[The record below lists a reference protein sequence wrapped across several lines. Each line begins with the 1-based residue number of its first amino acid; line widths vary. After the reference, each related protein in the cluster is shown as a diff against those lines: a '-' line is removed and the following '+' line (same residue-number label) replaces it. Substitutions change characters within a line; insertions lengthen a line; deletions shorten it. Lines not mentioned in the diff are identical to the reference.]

1 MENLTANEVYKLKSE
16 GKKVLVDYW
25 AKWCGPCKTL
35 IPKLEMIEKD
45 YPNVTFVKI
54 DVDENQEHAVSM
66 GIRSVPTV
74 MIFNGDNLVDR
85 TSGVQS
91 DDHYKNVLNNL

>member
-1 MENLTANEVYKLKSE
+1 MENLTANEVNKLKSQ

-35 IPKLEMIEKD
+35 IPKLEQIEKE
-45 YPNVTFVKI
+45 YPNIIFVKI
-54 DVDENQEHAVSM
+54 DVDENQEHAVSA

-74 MIFNGDNLVDR
+74 MIYNGDNLVDR

-91 DDHYKNVLNNL
+91 DEHYKSILNNL

>member
-1 MENLTANEVYKLKSE
+1 MENLTANEVNKLKSQ

-35 IPKLEMIEKD
+35 IPKLEQIEKE
-45 YPNVTFVKI
+45 YPNIIFVKI
-54 DVDENQEHAVSM
+54 DVDENQEHAVSA

-74 MIFNGDNLVDR
+74 MIYNGDNLVDR

-91 DDHYKNVLNNL
+91 DEHYKSILNKL

>member
-1 MENLTANEVYKLKSE
+1 MENLTANEINKLKSE
-16 GKKVLVDYW
+16 GNKVLVDYW

-35 IPKLEMIEKD
+35 IPKLEEIEKE
-45 YPNVTFVKI
+45 YPNIKFVKI

-74 MIFNGDNLVDR
+74 MIFEGDNLINR
-85 TSGVQS
+85 SSGVQS
-91 DDHYKNVLNNL
+91 DDYYKNILNEL